1 MQRAGPRSVLSGR
14 GRDNTG
20 LATVL
25 SLPMGVGG
33 CETKTIG
40 YTCRHGALTV
50 FGPGFNSRRLHQATL
65 RTYRRLTR
73 PSGRWRRRMNVS
85 GEYDPCASHWTPI
98 VARGKVSHTTNE
110 RHVSRLPPCDGSC
123 ANRYRLSGVCGDP
136 RTVRFS
142 GESSSVPRE
151 SRGARQWAHRRA
163 DVSCE
168 SP

>member
-1 MQRAGPRSVLSGR
+1 MQRAGPRPVLGGR

-50 FGPGFNSRRLHQATL
+50 FGPGFNSRRLHQTTL
-65 RTYRRLTR
+65 RAYRRLTR
-73 PSGRWRRRMNVS
+73 PSGRWRRRMSVS
-85 GEYDPCASHWTPI
+85 GEFDPCASHWTPI
-98 VARGKVSHTTNE
+98 VAHGRVFHISNE
-110 RHVSRLPPCDGSC
+110 RHVSRLPPATVLARIVIVSPAC
-123 ANRYRLSGVCGDP
+123 AAIHGLSGF
-136 RTVRFS
+136 RRKL
-142 GESSSVPRE
+142 
-151 SRGARQWAHRRA
+151 RRA